1 MTFNIGS
8 QRADLI
14 NNVAGDQ
21 TIQGGQHVISSPAEA
36 LATLEVLRAELETI
50 RMTQAKKRTAKKYVD
65 EMEQQLHQKQPDKPG
80 IADRL
85 SRLTKILLAAGAV
98 VTGGTALGQAI
109 GGLASWLGTL
119 GASVLGVVTSTS
131 GG

>member
-14 NNVAGDQ
+14 NNVAGNQ
-21 TIQGGQHVISSPAEA
+21 TIHGGQHVISSPAEA
-36 LATLEVLRAELETI
+36 LATLEILRAELETV
-50 RMTQAKKRTAKKYVD
+50 RMSQAKKRTAKKYVE
-65 EMEQQLHQKQPDKPG
+65 EMEQQLHQKQPDKPS

-85 SRLTKILLAAGAV
+85 TRLTKILVAAGALL
-98 VTGGTALGQAI
+98 TGGTALGQAI

-119 GASVLGVVTSTS
+119 GAGIFGLVSPSS